1 MGGIVNVSL
10 ILLLYTAYDTV
21 EDMESLDHPSIQR
34 ISELQQFINKFGAVS
49 RAFNLNDRLEND
61 LEHSYGL
68 ALICWYLA
76 PKIAPELNLEKIFK
90 YALAHDTVE
99 VHAGDTFVFAD
110 AEHIASK
117 SEREDA
123 ALEQLYQEWPDF
135 TEMVDH
141 AKGYKEKVDEEARF
155 VKAVDKILPLLVIE
169 LGEGSEFWN
178 RHKITLDME
187 RENKVTI
194 LVSDYVAPYYE
205 RTIMWLEGRGNMHD
219 PERS

>member
-1 MGGIVNVSL
+1 MDQTN
-10 ILLLYTAYDTV
+10 Y
-21 EDMESLDHPSIQR
+21 PSVQR
-34 ISELQQFINKFGAVS
+34 LSELQQFINSFGAVS
-49 RAFNLNDRLEND
+49 RVFNLNDRLEND

-123 ALEQLYQEWPDF
+123 ALEKLYDEWPDF
-135 TEMVDH
+135 TEMVDY
-141 AKGYKEKVDEEARF
+141 AKVIRKKLTKRPGLLKRLIKFCRF
-155 VKAVDKILPLLVIE
+155 L
-169 LGEGSEFWN
+169 
-178 RHKITLDME
+178 
-187 RENKVTI
+187 
-194 LVSDYVAPYYE
+194 
-205 RTIMWLEGRGNMHD
+205 
-219 PERS
+219 